1 MSDLKEKLNEI
12 MNDFDKNI
20 KNKEDLEYIK
30 SQVYNISAL
39 FLDEMDKLAE
49 INLQRLNVL
58 NDREKELAKRVADVE
73 KAMDMIKK
81 EMFVEPEECDFE
93 IVCPYCNEV
102 FVEDF
107 TDGIKNEIKCPEC
120 DNVIE
125 LDWHEEDECGCGCE
139 HDCDCG
145 CGDDCDCE
153 DCDCDDDCEC
163 DGECNCNHCE
173 DNEDDM

>member
-1 MSDLKEKLNEI
+1 MSDLKAKLNEI
-12 MNDFDKNI
+12 MNDFDENI

-30 SQVYNISAL
+30 SQVYNISVL

-58 NDREKELAKRVADVE
+58 NEREKELAKRVASIE
-73 KAMDMIKK
+73 HTMDTIKK
-81 EMFVEPEECDFE
+81 EMFVEPEEYEFE
-93 IVCPYCNEV
+93 ITCPYCNEE

-120 DNVIE
+120 GNSIE
-125 LDWHEEDECGCGCE
+125 LDWQEEHGCGCNCE
-139 HDCDCG
+139 HDCDGKCD
-145 CGDDCDCE
+145 DDCDCDGQC
-153 DCDCDDDCEC
+153 DCDCD
-163 DGECNCNHCE
+163 CE

>member
-49 INLQRLNVL
+49 INIKRLNVL
-58 NDREKELAKRVADVE
+58 NDREKELAKRVEDVE
-73 KAMDMIKK
+73 RTMDLIKR

-93 IVCPYCNEV
+93 ITCPYCNEE

-107 TDGIKNEIKCPEC
+107 SDGIKNEVRCPEC

-125 LDWHEEDECGCGCE
+125 LDWHEEDGCGCG
-139 HDCDCG
+139 HDCDG
-145 CGDDCDCE
+145 ECDCE
-153 DCDCDDDCEC
+153 DCDDDCEC
-163 DGECNCNHCE
+163 DCDHCE